1 MLKAVYR
8 HRMTNDTTESVPERS
23 RWLDALDDLGALNVM
38 AADQVA
44 AAEAV
49 AQAIAP
55 ISKAAAAVHERLSGS
70 GHGRLFYGGAGTS
83 ARIGVQDGV
92 ELTPTFGWPQERTG
106 FLIAGGEAALMRSI
120 EGAEDDTDAA
130 KKAVATA
137 AIDAADV
144 LVGIAASGTTPFT
157 CAAVAA
163 ARKAGAVT
171 IGIASNADTPLLAEA
186 EYGIALI
193 TGGES
198 VAGSTRMKAGTA
210 QKICLNMISTLVMV
224 RMGKVKNGLLVD
236 MQATNAKLRERQ
248 QRIEALLRGQ

>member
-8 HRMTNDTTESVPERS
+8 DKMTNDTTESVPQSS

-49 AQAIAP
+49 VAAIAP
-55 ISKAAAAVHERLSGS
+55 ISTAAAAVHERLSGS

-92 ELTPTFGWPQERTG
+92 ELTPTFGWPQSRIG
-106 FLIAGGEAALMRSI
+106 FLIAGGDAALMRSI
-120 EGAEDDTDAA
+120 EGAEDDTEAA
-130 KKAVATA
+130 KNAVAAA

-144 LVGIAASGTTPFT
+144 VIGIAASGTTPFT
-157 CAAVAA
+157 CAAIVA
-163 ARKAGAVT
+163 ARKAGAMT
-171 IGIASNADTPLLAEA
+171 IGIACNGGTLLLDEA

-224 RMGKVKNGLLVD
+224 RMGKVRDGLLVN